1 MKAYDLSKLEVI
13 IAEPNEQMRDVLREV
28 MSAFGVEDMR
38 ICANGKDVVEELQ
51 RRPADLV
58 FTAWNMKPMDGIA
71 LVEWLRQDQ
80 ASPAH
85 HVPIVMIT
93 ARTDRKDVVKARE
106 SGVTAYLAKPVTPER
121 IYQRI
126 ADIVERAKKSKA
138 KASGRATSGAS
149 AA

>member
-13 IAEPNEQMRDVLREV
+13 IAEHNEQMRDLLREV
-28 MSAFGVEDMR
+28 MSAFGVEDLR
-38 ICANGKDVVEELQ
+38 ICANGKEVVDELK

-71 LVEWLRQDQ
+71 LVKWLRQDA
-80 ASPAH
+80 ASPSRN
-85 HVPIVMIT
+85 VPIVMIT
-93 ARTDRKDVVKARE
+93 ARTDREDVVKARE

-121 IYQRI
+121 VYQRI

-138 KASGRATSGAS
+138 KTGGRVTSGAS